1 MRMYEFKEDDAYRF
15 AQQIGQ
21 KVFKRGDELHFDSCP
36 QCHGGKN
43 HDKKTFAINLKSG
56 LCKCQRA
63 SCGYQ
68 GNMITLARD
77 FDFSLGNE
85 TDEYYMPKKRYRK
98 LKTPDVPIVP
108 KEPAVRYLES
118 RGIDAETAK
127 KYEITTQKDH
137 DNILVFPFFD
147 ENGQMQFVKYR
158 KTDFD
163 KEKDK
168 NKEWCEA
175 NCKPILFGMKQCED
189 FTMLVV
195 TEGQC
200 FNGDAEIMTPDG
212 WCRLENY
219 KGDKVLQVNED
230 MSAKFVKPKAYIVKR
245 HQGKMI
251 DVEIGGNYFT
261 STTDDHNL
269 VFIMNSG
276 KVIKKMAGEK
286 ISTAYHIPTAIKFDG
301 GESGWTNDEIALF
314 LAISADGTL
323 DFRKNT
329 YRNKGKTNIYAR
341 FGLTKERKVKR
352 LRSILDNLGY
362 EYSDNILGNQCGEYH
377 SICFGVPDKFNSKY
391 LPWWF
396 VTNTTIEQ
404 KRFIIDEMVWWDGN
418 HVSNRNQ
425 FEYMSIYKHNADV
438 IQAIAS
444 TCGYMSTIMTKK
456 SGGNGNFKQGFVYK
470 VSVLLG
476 KNNVS
481 TQQFEK
487 HKKIYDVD
495 KTVYCVTV
503 DSGMILVRQNNRI
516 SVSGNCDSLAVASCG
531 IKNAV
536 SVPTGAN
543 GFTWVSYCYDWV
555 SQFEE
560 IIIFGDH
567 ENGHITL
574 VEDINRRF
582 PNKVKHVREE
592 DYLDCKD
599 ANELLMKHGKDAVIK
614 AVENAV
620 PIPVKSVKN
629 LSDVERVDI
638 NKVRK
643 LKTGIKELD
652 ITLGGGLPFGMVT
665 LVTGKRNTGKSC
677 FASQLM
683 VNAVNQGYTT
693 FAYSGELPNHM
704 YKSWF
709 DFQVAGSNHII
720 ENQDDF
726 GIPQRFIKNQNMT
739 LIENWYHEKAYI
751 YDNSIVESDETEDL
765 LKTIE
770 LAIRQNGVEVIL
782 IDNLMT
788 AMYLDEE
795 KGSDKYDKQ
804 GRFVRKLTRLALN
817 YEVLIILVAHVRK
830 NSFGGDANDE
840 VSGSADITNLA
851 GYVLSYSRGTEQDI
865 EKGIIEESQRFLKL
879 SKNRLTGKLMMG
891 GLKLDYDEKSK
902 RIYAERDGLN
912 RNFIWEDGELSY
924 FNSLDDSDN
933 PFMT

>member
-15 AQQIGQ
+15 AKQIGQ

-56 LCKCQRA
+56 MCKCQRA

-118 RGIDAETAK
+118 RGIDAEIAK

-189 FTMLVV
+189 FTRLVC
-195 TEGQC
+195 TEGQ
-200 FNGDAEIMTPDG
+200 
-212 WCRLENY
+212 L
-219 KGDKVLQVNED
+219 
-230 MSAKFVKPKAYIVKR
+230 
-245 HQGKMI
+245 
-251 DVEIGGNYFT
+251 
-261 STTDDHNL
+261 
-269 VFIMNSG
+269 
-276 KVIKKMAGEK
+276 
-286 ISTAYHIPTAIKFDG
+286 
-301 GESGWTNDEIALF
+301 
-314 LAISADGTL
+314 
-323 DFRKNT
+323 
-329 YRNKGKTNIYAR
+329 
-341 FGLTKERKVKR
+341 
-352 LRSILDNLGY
+352 
-362 EYSDNILGNQCGEYH
+362 
-377 SICFGVPDKFNSKY
+377 
-391 LPWWF
+391 
-396 VTNTTIEQ
+396 
-404 KRFIIDEMVWWDGN
+404 
-418 HVSNRNQ
+418 
-425 FEYMSIYKHNADV
+425 
-438 IQAIAS
+438 
-444 TCGYMSTIMTKK
+444 
-456 SGGNGNFKQGFVYK
+456 
-470 VSVLLG
+470 
-476 KNNVS
+476 
-481 TQQFEK
+481 
-487 HKKIYDVD
+487 
-495 KTVYCVTV
+495 
-503 DSGMILVRQNNRI
+503 
-516 SVSGNCDSLAVASCG
+516 DSLALASCG

-555 SQFEE
+555 LQFEE
-560 IIIFGDH
+560 IVIFGDH
-567 ENGHITL
+567 EKGHITL

-582 PNKVKHVREE
+582 PNKVKRVREE
-592 DYLDCKD
+592 DYMDCKD
-599 ANELLMKHGKDAVIK
+599 ANELLMKHGRDAVIK

-620 PIPVKSVKN
+620 SIPVKSVKD

-693 FAYSGELPNHM
+693 FAYSGEMPNHM

-726 GIPQRFIKNQNMT
+726 GIPQRFIKNQNMI

-751 YDNSIVESDETEDL
+751 YDNSIVESDEAEDL

-830 NSFGGDANDE
+830 NAFGGDANDE

-851 GYVLSYSRGTEQDI
+851 GYVLSYARGTEQDI
-865 EKGIIEESQRFLKL
+865 EKGIIDEDQRFLKL
-879 SKNRLTGKLMMG
+879 SKNRLTGKLIMD

-902 RIYAERDGLN
+902 RIYAEHDGLN
-912 RNFIWEDGELSY
+912 RNFIWEDGESSY
-924 FNSLDDSDN
+924 FNNLSDTDN

>member
-1 MRMYEFKEDDAYRF
+1 MRMYQFKEDDALRF
-15 AQQIGQ
+15 ATFIGQ
-21 KVFKRGDELHFDSCP
+21 KTQQRGDELHFELCP
-36 QCHGGKN
+36 NCHGGKN
-43 HDKKTFAINLKSG
+43 HDRKTFAINLKTG
-56 LCKCQRA
+56 MCKCQRA
-63 SCGYQ
+63 SCDYQ
-68 GNMITLARD
+68 GNMLTLARD

-98 LKTPDVPIVP
+98 LKTPEKPIEP
-108 KEPAVRYLES
+108 KPPAIAYLES

-127 KYEITTQKDH
+127 KYEITTQNDH

-189 FTMLVV
+189 FTRLTL
-195 TEGQC
+195 TEGQ
-200 FNGDAEIMTPDG
+200 
-212 WCRLENY
+212 
-219 KGDKVLQVNED
+219 
-230 MSAKFVKPKAYIVKR
+230 
-245 HQGKMI
+245 
-251 DVEIGGNYFT
+251 
-261 STTDDHNL
+261 
-269 VFIMNSG
+269 
-276 KVIKKMAGEK
+276 
-286 ISTAYHIPTAIKFDG
+286 
-301 GESGWTNDEIALF
+301 
-314 LAISADGTL
+314 
-323 DFRKNT
+323 
-329 YRNKGKTNIYAR
+329 
-341 FGLTKERKVKR
+341 
-352 LRSILDNLGY
+352 
-362 EYSDNILGNQCGEYH
+362 
-377 SICFGVPDKFNSKY
+377 
-391 LPWWF
+391 
-396 VTNTTIEQ
+396 
-404 KRFIIDEMVWWDGN
+404 
-418 HVSNRNQ
+418 
-425 FEYMSIYKHNADV
+425 
-438 IQAIAS
+438 
-444 TCGYMSTIMTKK
+444 
-456 SGGNGNFKQGFVYK
+456 
-470 VSVLLG
+470 
-476 KNNVS
+476 
-481 TQQFEK
+481 
-487 HKKIYDVD
+487 
-495 KTVYCVTV
+495 
-503 DSGMILVRQNNRI
+503 
-516 SVSGNCDSLAVASCG
+516 CDSLAVASCG

-560 IIIFGDH
+560 IVVFGDH
-567 ENGHITL
+567 EKGHITL

-599 ANELLMKHGKDAVIK
+599 ANELLMKHGKDAVVK

-620 PIPVKSVKN
+620 SIPVKRVKD

-638 NKVRK
+638 NKIRK
-643 LKTGIKELD
+643 LKTGIKNLD
-652 ITLGGGLPFGMVT
+652 ITLSGGLPFGMVT

-693 FAYSGELPNHM
+693 FAYSGEMPNHM

-739 LIENWYHEKAYI
+739 LIENWYHEKAYV
-751 YDNSIVESDETEDL
+751 YDSSIVESDETEDL

-770 LAIRQNGVEVIL
+770 LAIRKNGVEVIL

-795 KGSDKYDKQ
+795 KGSDKYDRQ

-830 NSFGGDANDE
+830 NSFGGDVNDE

-851 GYVLSYSRGTEQDI
+851 GYILSYSRGTEQDI

-879 SKNRLTGKLMMG
+879 SKSRLTGKLMMD

-912 RNFIWEDGELSY
+912 RNFVWEDGESSY
-924 FNSLDDSDN
+924 FSDLSDSDN